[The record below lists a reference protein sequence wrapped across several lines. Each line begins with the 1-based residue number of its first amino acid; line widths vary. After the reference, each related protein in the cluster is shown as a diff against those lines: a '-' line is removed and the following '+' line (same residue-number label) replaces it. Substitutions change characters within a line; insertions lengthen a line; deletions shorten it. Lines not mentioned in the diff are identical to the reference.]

1 MQEAGGLH
9 LGETLSVLH
18 SERGWEQGGEI
29 QVYPKSNNDNNKMN

>member
-18 SERGWEQGGEI
+18 SEREWEQGGEI